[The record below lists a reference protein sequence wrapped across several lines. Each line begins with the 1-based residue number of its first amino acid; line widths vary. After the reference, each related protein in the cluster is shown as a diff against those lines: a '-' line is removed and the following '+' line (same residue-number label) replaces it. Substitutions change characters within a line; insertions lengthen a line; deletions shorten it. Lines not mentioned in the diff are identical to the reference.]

1 MVWFNKPLAGLTTG
15 LTVVKVS
22 RFFFYIFFSPA
33 DKHMNEPQGSPYFRT
48 ALNVGSLKLCS
59 ICLNCNS
66 EGKRTKAALEP
77 IIIKHVARGTTILT
91 DGWSAYKDLEKHG
104 INYVCLA

>member
-1 MVWFNKPLAGLTTG
+1 
-15 LTVVKVS
+15 
-22 RFFFYIFFSPA
+22 
-33 DKHMNEPQGSPYFRT
+33 MNEPQGSPYFIT
-48 ALNVGSLKLCS
+48 ALNVGIHSLCI

-91 DGWSAYKDLEKHG
+91 DGWSAYKDLEKFG
-104 INYVCLA
+104 ISYLYLA